1 MLCEVRYG
9 ERKQAIAHYGEGD
22 DKRTKKL
29 LDLTTAEHQE
39 NLRRIV
45 TSTRINRD
53 QLQATSAEK
62 EDISESDDSNG
73 RCVRLEI
80 LCPLEFLKN
89 ITLIDSPGTTEDDS
103 ENSDAREMTEKAQR
117 DVACGSIFV
126 LDGSRSAQ
134 EAAQVRLT

>member
-1 MLCEVRYG
+1 MLNLLLGEPLLPTGHNATTSMLCEVRYG

-29 LDLTTAEHQE
+29 LDLTTPEHQE

-80 LCPLEFLKN
+80 LWPLEFVK
-89 ITLIDSPGTTEDDS
+89 
-103 ENSDAREMTEKAQR
+103 
-117 DVACGSIFV
+117 VFF
-126 LDGSRSAQ
+126 SRIINK
-134 EAAQVRLT
+134 